1 MRDLLFARFGRASTA
16 SPRLGRWLWSMN
28 QPEGRGIKGTI
39 SHVNN
44 PSSPFAKG
52 GPRGILLSVRLP
64 EDHHSIL
71 TLRAKLNY
79 TTSRTG
85 GF

>member
-1 MRDLLFARFGRASTA
+1 VALVHEPT
-16 SPRLGRWLWSMN
+16 PRG
-28 QPEGRGIKGTI
+28 GIKGTI

-64 EDHHSIL
+64 EDHHSIF
-71 TLRAKLNY
+71 TLRALKIITAYLLY
-79 TTSRTG
+79 EQSLTIPPAQQV
-85 GF
+85 GFESTKAWDY